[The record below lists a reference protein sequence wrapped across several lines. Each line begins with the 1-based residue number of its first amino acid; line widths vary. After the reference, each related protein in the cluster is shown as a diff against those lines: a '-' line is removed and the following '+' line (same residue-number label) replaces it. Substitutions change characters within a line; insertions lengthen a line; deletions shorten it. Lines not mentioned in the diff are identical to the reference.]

1 MTLLNKYQRQ
11 QRLNPN
17 EQIDPMMRSM
27 MDAVRQVYQ
36 QNGEEQVSTE
46 EGPTDENNNQSPTT
60 ETTTVQ

>member
-1 MTLLNKYQRQ
+1 MLLNKYQRQ

-27 MDAVRQVYQ
+27 MDAVRQVYN
-36 QNGEEQVSTE
+36 QNGEDQVSTE
-46 EGPTDENNNQSPTT
+46 EEPTDENINQSPTT

>member
-1 MTLLNKYQRQ
+1 MLLNKYQRQ

-46 EGPTDENNNQSPTT
+46 DEPTDENNQDNRQ
-60 ETTTVQ
+60 Q

>member
-1 MTLLNKYQRQ
+1 MLLNKYQRQ

-27 MDAVRQVYQ
+27 MDAVRQVYT

-46 EGPTDENNNQSPTT
+46 EEPTDENINQSPTT